1 MGTVRDT
8 LAHAD
13 DAVKRGKSC
22 WQISQVSM
30 LMPELAQE
38 SHPRRHLHAAAKA
51 MKPVQYAVTFSLLPT
66 MDSSSQKKALWPV
79 SFTPIVAYTRY
90 NAADPMVVNK
100 WVGTGCEKGQSFRSN
115 KTKATH
121 VYLRSSHAVQDNGLD
136 HDLESREDVEI
147 EETEYREPALGPDLS
162 EGVLAGS
169 VSVDHEGVV
178 VAITAAAITVTLTRC
193 WQMTTA
199 VGHLDRPVHNDVQ
212 EGKDL
217 GDDVEQAEIDATTAI
232 GSLFRRRHEAE

>member
-8 LAHAD
+8 LAHTD

-22 WQISQVSM
+22 WQISKVHM
-30 LMPELAQE
+30 LMPDLAQE
-38 SHPRRHLHAAAKA
+38 SHPGRHLHAAARA

-66 MDSSSQKKALWPV
+66 MASSSQKKALWPV
-79 SFTPIVAYTRY
+79 SFPPIAAYTRY
-90 NAADPMVVNK
+90 NAADPMLVNR
-100 WVGTGCEKGQSFRSN
+100 WVGTGCNKGQSFQWDKIREIH
-115 KTKATH
+115 A
-121 VYLRSSHAVQDNGLD
+121 YLRSSHAVQDDRLD
-136 HDLESREDVEI
+136 HDLESREDIEI
-147 EETEYREPALGPDLS
+147 EQTECREPALRPDLP

-169 VSVDHEGVV
+169 VSVDNEGVAITIA
-178 VAITAAAITVTLTRC
+178 AITAALTGC
-193 WQMTTA
+193 WQVAMA

-217 GDDVEQAEIDATTAI
+217 GDDMEQAEVDAAATI